1 MPAVGKVPRKSLQLD
16 SGSPQ
21 LTSGSG
27 GGRNAR
33 SGGGNNAQSGD
44 QTGTGS
50 FSLAQLGDRQACQA
64 AGLAVM
70 GATVAQLCD
79 RPAGNIVDSIVMGSP
94 VGKQVL
100 AEAIPAT
107 RYLPSSSYCTSS
119 SPLAL
124 ASNLSQQDS
133 CMSETLLMK
142 TGSFSNSSSSQAML
156 HAQQAA
162 PLASPLQSTA
172 TQLGSMS
179 SPPALLRQLVSSPAN
194 SLLRQ
199 QAQLASLVQYPT
211 NMPHHALQSSLP
223 FASSFPVNFAMGI
236 PLGVPVQH
244 MATAQP
250 QVPAPADGLAQLLAQ
265 HPQQCQPVP
274 CKHFGPS
281 INFDL
286 DQMAMA
292 LEGHSSG
299 LPSSLNSTSSNVS
312 LASELLQSELLQSG
326 QGQGQGL
333 SETPA
338 VTGQYH
344 APNMMLGSDGFINP
358 LSSCDLLPNPVSH
371 LDTEMLSRE
380 LEGDL
385 HEHLNTD
392 GVCAGGYSSV
402 KSPFFSNSAQ
412 QTKFGN
418 PCRATDVGHAV
429 CAHVFCP
436 NADQCYLHCIVVCV
450 DLLYWTPIQF

>member
-1 MPAVGKVPRKSLQLD
+1 
-16 SGSPQ
+16 
-21 LTSGSG
+21 
-27 GGRNAR
+27 
-33 SGGGNNAQSGD
+33 
-44 QTGTGS
+44 
-50 FSLAQLGDRQACQA
+50 
-64 AGLAVM
+64 M